1 VSEDPLDLLVL
12 GDCNPDL
19 VLADPELVPQF
30 GQAERLVERAEL
42 TIGGSGAIMACGA
55 ARLGLRTALAAVS
68 GDDLF
73 GRFMAEALAERGVQ
87 TAGIVVNPELQTGI
101 TVILAR
107 PDDRA
112 ILTFPGAI
120 SELRCAMVDGALLTR
135 ARHVHVSA
143 FFLQRALVDGLGELL
158 ASVKARGGST
168 SLDPNWDPLE
178 EWDGGLVEL
187 LPYVDVLLPNV
198 AEACA
203 IAGVGE
209 PVEAALRLAQKGP
222 LVVMKMGPQGAVAAH
237 AGGEVVR
244 APAFEAEGVL
254 DAVGAGD
261 SFDAG
266 FLAGWLDGWDISR
279 SLALAC
285 ACGALSMRGAGGT
298 GAQPTRAEAD
308 SVTQARQAG

>member
-1 VSEDPLDLLVL
+1 MSEGPLDLLVL

-73 GRFMAEALAERGVQ
+73 GRFMAEALTERGVQ
-87 TAGIVVNPELQTGI
+87 TGGIVVDSELQTGI

-120 SELRCAMVDGALLTR
+120 AELRCSMVDGALLAR

-143 FFLQRALVDGLGELL
+143 FFLQRALVDGLSELL
-158 ASVKARGGST
+158 ASVRARGGTT
-168 SLDPNWDPLE
+168 SLDPNWDPFE
-178 EWDGGLVEL
+178 EWDGGLLEL
-187 LPYVDVLLPNV
+187 LPFVDVLLPNA
-198 AEACA
+198 AEVCA

-209 PVEAALRLAQKGP
+209 PVDAALRLAQAGP
-222 LVVMKMGPQGAVAAH
+222 LVVVKMGSQGAVAAQ
-237 AGGEVVR
+237 AGGGVVR
-244 APAFEAEGVL
+244 VPAVEVQGVV

-266 FLAGWLDGWDISR
+266 FLTGWLDGWDLPR
-279 SLALAC
+279 ALALAC

-298 GAQPTRAEAD
+298 AAQATRAEAD
-308 SVTQARQAG
+308 AITRPPR